1 MCARVRVSLEE
12 EGLRKRNEKYLYLN
26 ESSIINIYWIQSYL
40 QGGDKLL
47 NRYTNG
53 RVETTVQLKH
63 AALWCGA
70 LLVLGYLWNLA
81 QVLSLVIP
89 SCLSSDK
96 THILVR
102 CVQAFPFWEPMQGQ
116 SILLL
121 KNHTGHWMSGSEIW
135 NIHPKIWCLWTWS
148 PTSVREN

>member
-70 LLVLGYLWNLA
+70 LLVLGYL
-81 QVLSLVIP
+81 
-89 SCLSSDK
+89 
-96 THILVR
+96 
-102 CVQAFPFWEPMQGQ
+102 
-116 SILLL
+116 
-121 KNHTGHWMSGSEIW
+121 
-135 NIHPKIWCLWTWS
+135 
-148 PTSVREN
+148 

>member
-1 MCARVRVSLEE
+1 MRVVI
-12 EGLRKRNEKYLYLN
+12 Y
-26 ESSIINIYWIQSYL
+26 IYWIQSYL

-53 RVETTVQLKH
+53 RVETMVQLKH
-63 AALWCGA
+63 AAWWCGA
-70 LLVLGYLWNLA
+70 LLVLGYLQNFA

-102 CVQAFPFWEPMQGQ
+102 CVQAFPF
-116 SILLL
+116 
-121 KNHTGHWMSGSEIW
+121 
-135 NIHPKIWCLWTWS
+135 
-148 PTSVREN
+148 